1 MPYRSSWFPPLLKSL
16 WLGLGLFITVS
27 KCLNPTIYNIP
38 GTIYTVLKIVSLT
51 AQKEYSSIP
60 SRCCM
65 ESHLGFYSAF
75 PDIGNYFP
83 ISGIRIPDIG
93 KSISDIGKWSISRYR
108 EMIFGYREL
117 IFRYREMCL
126 ISRYREINSRY
137 LKIATRQ
144 KQVTPPSC
152 NTALPWRNCQ
162 CWFRRWLQWCRF
174 FKKQNANQIIQSAYG
189 YVHRPLSDR
198 LETAPLTAQRPQV
211 SCARCRPATATAR
224 IRESATRSQQ
234 LDWQDCIRHWI
245 YCLYSPQAA

>member
-1 MPYRSSWFPPLLKSL
+1 MTWKCFPHN
-16 WLGLGLFITVS
+16 WH
-27 KCLNPTIYNIP
+27 
-38 GTIYTVLKIVSLT
+38 IVS
-51 AQKEYSSIP
+51 
-60 SRCCM
+60 M

-137 LKIATRQ
+137 PKIATRQ

-152 NTALPWRNCQ
+152 NTALP
-162 CWFRRWLQWCRF
+162 
-174 FKKQNANQIIQSAYG
+174 
-189 YVHRPLSDR
+189 HRPYQ
-198 LETAPLTAQRPQV
+198 QRPPHAPV
-211 SCARCRPATATAR
+211 IPAP
-224 IRESATRSQQ
+224 SACGHRHHDFSKSQCTYSKTRSVQPK
-234 LDWQDCIRHWI
+234 II
-245 YCLYSPQAA
+245 